1 MYEINCSTIN
11 YYDLQSPS
19 KIYKPDLIVHTKMSP
34 FWHLTHTY
42 SVFKPQHNAAVPSLY
57 IITDNPKTCLRD
69 QTEKPQNARLLQVLI
84 RGTKSG
90 GVWPQPLPSDRKT
103 VQTCER
109 SVNQTITQT
118 HSHTPQATLT
128 QTHCPRWR
136 LPVLKQDCNSHCSPT
151 SKASRKW
158 RRQPQSGNQH
168 LNVITLYEGFACT
181 CSNTNTQWPL
191 PEIAWTQRSFDSLQ

>member
-1 MYEINCSTIN
+1 MQLYHLCTSLLIIQRLDCEIRRRN
-11 YYDLQSPS
+11 
-19 KIYKPDLIVHTKMSP
+19 
-34 FWHLTHTY
+34 
-42 SVFKPQHNAAVPSLY
+42 
-57 IITDNPKTCLRD
+57 LRMLVYC
-69 QTEKPQNARLLQVLI
+69 KI

-128 QTHCPRWR
+128 QTHCPRRR
-136 LPVLKQDCNSHCSPT
+136 LPVIKQDCNSHCSPT

-181 CSNTNTQWPL
+181 CSKTNTQWPL
-191 PEIAWTQRSFDSLQ
+191 PEIAWTQRHCPDSVHGGFMSHLIAPHTTDLLMLHHGLSLTQTQTCCGEN